1 METSFLVFDVETADT
16 LHSKICS
23 IGITLIDN
31 WEISKAQNI
40 FVNPECKF
48 SKSNTQIH
56 GLTEQDVASSDIFPV
71 VWENIK
77 PLFFERVV
85 IAHNALFDLSVLR
98 KTLNYY
104 GIDEPEIR
112 FLDTLQMSQD
122 AYPDFPSH
130 ALSSICNEL
139 GISLTHHDS
148 GSDCEATAKIFLDM
162 CLNKHLTPSDYIQ
175 SYPLEKHTNAS
186 VSTNFHMQLSAK
198 SRSLLE
204 LKKMLPAIIYN
215 GQVEMA
221 GLKRLYNWV
230 CTYSE
235 FSLYTPLRIQIE
247 KILSAEMLDTQEI
260 DELSRICNRLLD
272 PVNSDLSY
280 SPDLSDIVGK
290 NIVLTG
296 DFIKGSKSDVES
308 ILVSHGAVIQKN
320 VTKKT
325 NIVLVGNQP
334 NPAWIAG
341 NYGTKIRKAMEY
353 IDKGVHI
360 EIIKECDFWRE

>member
-1 METSFLVFDVETADT
+1 
-16 LHSKICS
+16 
-23 IGITLIDN
+23 
-31 WEISKAQNI
+31 
-40 FVNPECKF
+40 
-48 SKSNTQIH
+48 
-56 GLTEQDVASSDIFPV
+56 
-71 VWENIK
+71 
-77 PLFFERVV
+77 
-85 IAHNALFDLSVLR
+85 
-98 KTLNYY
+98 
-104 GIDEPEIR
+104 
-112 FLDTLQMSQD
+112 
-122 AYPDFPSH
+122 
-130 ALSSICNEL
+130 
-139 GISLTHHDS
+139 
-148 GSDCEATAKIFLDM
+148 
-162 CLNKHLTPSDYIQ
+162 
-175 SYPLEKHTNAS
+175 
-186 VSTNFHMQLSAK
+186 
-198 SRSLLE
+198 
-204 LKKMLPAIIYN
+204 
-215 GQVEMA
+215 
-221 GLKRLYNWV
+221 
-230 CTYSE
+230 
-235 FSLYTPLRIQIE
+235 
-247 KILSAEMLDTQEI
+247 MLDTQEI